1 MILVFGKTGQ
11 VAIELQRQA
20 PEAARLTALPRAQA
34 DLSDPAACAEAIR
47 RIAEAAEFFSFGTND
62 LNRSNAVRPFFR
74 PRQLLSE
81 LFDSS
86 LDVGL

>member
-47 RIAEAAEFFSFGTND
+47 GDILQGIKQVTST
-62 LNRSNAVRPFFR
+62 
-74 PRQLLSE
+74 LS
-81 LFDSS
+81 DA
-86 LDVGL
+86 G